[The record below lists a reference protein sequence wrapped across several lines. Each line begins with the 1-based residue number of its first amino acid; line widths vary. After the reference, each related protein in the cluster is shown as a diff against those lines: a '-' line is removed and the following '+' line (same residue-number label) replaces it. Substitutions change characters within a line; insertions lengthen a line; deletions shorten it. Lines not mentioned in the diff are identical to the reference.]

1 MMNINASDMER
12 LINKLVKNNMEDP
25 DFPVDFFKILDV
37 DVSYDEMS
45 DEYKI
50 SKDDFIEL
58 DIGTLRSLFGQTTRK
73 LEGTQSLLEELQM
86 QKEKLEEERE
96 ILSAQQEAI
105 FRKYFL
111 LMKEQNPEE
120 EYCEND
126 LLRALHIESEDN

>member
-25 DFPVDFFKILDV
+25 DFPVDFFKLLDV
-37 DVSYDEMS
+37 DITYDDMS
-45 DEYKI
+45 DKYKI

-105 FRKYFL
+105 FQKYFL

>member
-1 MMNINASDMER
+1 MDNYVENSLEGD
-12 LINKLVKNNMEDP
+12 
-25 DFPVDFFKILDV
+25 
-37 DVSYDEMS
+37 
-45 DEYKI
+45 
-50 SKDDFIEL
+50 IEL

-105 FRKYFL
+105 FQKYFL

>member
-1 MMNINASDMER
+1 MIVNAAEMEK

-25 DFPVDFFKILDV
+25 DFPVDFFKLLDV
-37 DVSYDEMS
+37 DITYDDMS
-45 DEYKI
+45 DKYKI

-126 LLRALHIESEDN
+126 LLRALHIESEEN

>member
-1 MMNINASDMER
+1 MNINASDMER

-25 DFPVDFFKILDV
+25 DFPVDFFKLLDV

-50 SKDDFIEL
+50 DKEDFIEL

>member
-1 MMNINASDMER
+1 MMIVNAAEMEK

-25 DFPVDFFKILDV
+25 DFPVDFFKLLDV
-37 DVSYDEMS
+37 DITYDDMS
-45 DEYKI
+45 DKYKI

-126 LLRALHIESEDN
+126 LLRALHIESEEN